1 MSLAR
6 RLNPRI
12 EEWMIILDNPP
23 HHVMH
28 APQANLH
35 QKTQKNNLHDQ
46 NNYRYLLNIDVWLS
60 KVKYFH

>member
-12 EEWMIILDNPP
+12 EEWMIILDNRP

-35 QKTQKNNLHDQ
+35 QKTQKIT
-46 NNYRYLLNIDVWLS
+46 YMTKTIIGIC
-60 KVKYFH
+60 